1 MSNHNKFNL
10 VIAILLISNF
20 CLNAQVKT
28 DTTQLSEVKI
38 STGIIN
44 SKHQNSA
51 TSVSEIS
58 ARDLNQTDGI
68 IITSA
73 LNAIPGVTM
82 QQGNLNTNRITIR
95 GIGARSQFS
104 TNRIKAYFDNIPLTN
119 AEGESVF
126 EDIDIETLGG
136 LTILKGPNNSI
147 YGSGLGGV
155 ILLKSKN
162 INQSFAK
169 TTSQFGSFGLWRQN
183 LSAGFQNETSHL
195 ILNYNHLESDGFR
208 DNSNYNRDAL
218 NISGSTQITENSK
231 LSFVSIFTRLKA
243 FIPSSINKTDFDNN
257 PEVAPQNWAQSEG
270 FESYHKAILGL
281 NYEVNLNQN
290 WQWSTSVFGNYKN
303 AYEPRPFDILA
314 DNTTGFGLRSV
325 LKHQAKLWSHP
336 TQWIVGTELVSE
348 DFTFSLFEN
357 LYQSQPGNGSIE
369 GDEFAKVNQRRNYVN
384 AFFNQETNIDDKLF
398 LELGISLSSTSY
410 NQKDIFEN
418 AEDNMRENYSF
429 ETTFTPRIG
438 ASYKLSD
445 NNNLFASVSNGFSV
459 PSVAETL
466 TPDGQINTDLKPERG
481 WNYEVGIKSRF
492 FDKNLYAELTLY
504 SLQIENLLV
513 ARRVAEDQ
521 FVGIN
526 AGESSH
532 KGAEISLKYS
542 AAISNRIDI
551 YPYFTGSFNKFEFKD
566 FIDGDND
573 FSGNKLTGAPN
584 YQWQTGID
592 LQTAFGFSFNFSIL
606 NVGEI
611 PLNDSNSLSSD
622 AYSVTNCKAM
632 YQFTLL
638 KRISTQLSAG
648 VNNLFD
654 ANYAASILPN
664 AVGFG
669 NALPRYY
676 YPGAPLNFYGG
687 VSLMYKFQS
696 KIILGK

>member
-1 MSNHNKFNL
+1 MSNHKNFNL
-10 VIAILLISNF
+10 VILILLISNF
-20 CLNAQVKT
+20 CINAQVKS
-28 DTTQLSEVKI
+28 DTTQLSVVKI

-51 TSVSEIS
+51 SSVSEIS

-68 IITSA
+68 IITTA

-119 AEGESVF
+119 AEGESVI

-136 LTILKGPNNSI
+136 MTILKGPNNSI

-155 ILLKSKN
+155 ILLKSKT
-162 INQSFAK
+162 INNSFAK
-169 TTSQFGSFGLWRQN
+169 TNSQFGSFGLWRQN
-183 LSAGFQNETSHL
+183 LSAGLQNDTSHL
-195 ILNYNHLESDGFR
+195 IVNYNHLESDGFR
-208 DNSNYNRDAL
+208 DNSNYSRDAL
-218 NISGSTQITENSK
+218 NFSGSTQITENSK
-231 LSFVSIFTRLKA
+231 LSFISIFTRLKA

-270 FESYHKAILGL
+270 FESYDKAILGL
-281 NYEVNLNQN
+281 NYEVNLSQK

-303 AYEPRPFDILA
+303 AYEPRPFNILA
-314 DNTTGFGLRSV
+314 DKTIAFGLRSV
-325 LKHQAKLWSHP
+325 LDHQSKLWSHP
-336 TQWIVGTELVSE
+336 TKWTFGTELMTE
-348 DFTFSLFEN
+348 DFTFSLSEN

-369 GDEFAKVNQRRNYVN
+369 GDEFAKVNQRRNYIN
-384 AFFNQETNIDDKLF
+384 AFLTQETNIDDTLF
-398 LELGISLSSTSY
+398 LELGIALNSTSY

-418 AEDNMRENYSF
+418 AENNSRERYSF

-445 NNNLFASVSNGFSV
+445 NSNLFASVSNGFSV

-481 WNYEVGIKSRF
+481 WNYEVGIKSQL

-513 ARRVAEDQ
+513 ARRVGEDQ

-542 AAISNRIDI
+542 AAISKQIDI
-551 YPYFTGSFNKFEFKD
+551 YPYFTGSFNQFEFKD
-566 FIDGDND
+566 FMDGDND

-584 YQWQTGID
+584 YQWQTGLD
-592 LQTAFGFSFNFSIL
+592 LQTDFGFSFNFSIL
-606 NVGEI
+606 NVGKI
-611 PLNDSNSLSSD
+611 PLNDSNTLSSD

-638 KRISTQLSAG
+638 KDISAQLTAG
-648 VNNLFD
+648 INNLFD
-654 ANYAASILPN
+654 ALYAASILPN
-664 AVGFG
+664 AAGFG

-687 VSLMYKFQS
+687 VSLMYGF
-696 KIILGK
+696 

>member
-1 MSNHNKFNL
+1 MSNHKNFNL
-10 VIAILLISNF
+10 VILILLINNF
-20 CLNAQVKT
+20 CINAQVKS
-28 DTTQLSEVKI
+28 DTTQLSVVKI

-51 TSVSEIS
+51 SSVSEIS

-68 IITSA
+68 IITTA

-119 AEGESVF
+119 AEGESVI

-136 LTILKGPNNSI
+136 MTILKGPNNSI

-155 ILLKSKN
+155 ILLKSKT
-162 INQSFAK
+162 INNSFAK
-169 TTSQFGSFGLWRQN
+169 TASQFGSFGLWRQN
-183 LSAGFQNETSHL
+183 LSAGFQNDTSHL
-195 ILNYNHLESDGFR
+195 IVNYNHLESDGFR

-218 NISGSTQITENSK
+218 NFSGSTQIAENSK
-231 LSFVSIFTRLKA
+231 LSFISIFTRLKA

-270 FESYHKAILGL
+270 FESYDKAILGL
-281 NYEVNLNQN
+281 NYEVNLSQK

-303 AYEPRPFDILA
+303 AYEPRPFNILA
-314 DNTTGFGLRSV
+314 DKTIAFGFRSV
-325 LKHQAKLWSHP
+325 LDHQSKLWSHP
-336 TQWIVGTELVSE
+336 TKWTFGTELMTE
-348 DFTFSLFEN
+348 DFTFSLSEN

-369 GDEFAKVNQRRNYVN
+369 GDEFAKVNQRRNYIN
-384 AFFNQETNIDDKLF
+384 AFLTQETNIDDTLF
-398 LELGISLSSTSY
+398 LELGIALNSTSY

-418 AEDNMRENYSF
+418 AENNSRERYSF

-445 NNNLFASVSNGFSV
+445 NSNLFASVSNGFSV

-481 WNYEVGIKSRF
+481 WNYEVGIKSQL

-542 AAISNRIDI
+542 AAISKQIDI
-551 YPYFTGSFNKFEFKD
+551 YPYFTGSFNQFEFKD

-584 YQWQTGID
+584 YQWQTGLD
-592 LQTAFGFSFNFSIL
+592 LQTDFGFSFNFSIL

-611 PLNDSNSLSSD
+611 PLNDSNALSTD

-638 KRISTQLSAG
+638 KDISTQLTAG
-648 VNNLFD
+648 INNLFD
-654 ANYAASILPN
+654 AHYAASILPN
-664 AVGFG
+664 AAGFG

-687 VSLMYKFQS
+687 VSLVYGF
-696 KIILGK
+696 